1 MNGTDVLIDTNI
13 CIYLLAGN
21 TAVAELLQDQSI
33 AISVITEMEL
43 FAFQEQSPAS
53 IKILDTSIESVTIID
68 ITQNVKVN
76 TINIRRDTKL
86 KLPDAIIAASALS
99 YDLPFIS
106 ADAGFR
112 RVSALD
118 LFLYQLNQ

>member
-13 CIYLLAGN
+13 CIYLLKGN
-21 TAVAELLQDQSI
+21 TTVSDLLQDQSI

-43 FAFQEQSPAS
+43 YAFQDQSSES
-53 IKILDTSIESVTIID
+53 IKILDTFIESVTIVDID
-68 ITQNVKVN
+68 HKVKFN
-76 TINIRRDTKL
+76 TIKIRRDTKL

-118 LFLYQLNQ
+118 LFLYQLDQ